1 MIVVLFVFTHI
12 KKGRYDT
19 TETSITTAFKQQYNN
34 GLTIASNKVRNNNP
48 GSLCHL
54 YAAISQTSV

>member
-1 MIVVLFVFTHI
+1 MHI
-12 KKGRYDT
+12 KKGCHDT
-19 TETSITTAFKQQYNN
+19 TGTSITTAFKQQYNN

-54 YAAISQTSV
+54 YAAICQTSV